1 MSFDSYEEYRDL
13 YGCHK
18 CCYWEITPKGAAW
31 SKSMK
36 VFMTSAF
43 GGQKRKMQESSKGM
57 GRVCQ
62 DKEFMESKVQEEHA
76 IIMSIY
82 ASV

>member
-1 MSFDSYEEYRDL
+1 
-13 YGCHK
+13 
-18 CCYWEITPKGAAW
+18 
-31 SKSMK
+31 MK

-57 GRVCQ
+57 GRVCH
-62 DKEFMESKVQEEHA
+62 DKEFMESRVQKEHT